1 MAAEIEDNTQRLF
14 ENALDNYEKARRLI
28 LLAGAEIVAQ
38 ELKKNTP
45 VYPDN
50 RVNAKDEVGI
60 SNMRT
65 DKNTRE
71 KYLAVGYSRKVS
83 HRIHVTEFGSMYQR
97 PQAFMT
103 RTNKQSSSRVLNAMQ
118 SKARSYL

>member
-14 ENALDNYEKARRLI
+14 ENALDNYEKARRPI

-71 KYLAVGYSRKVS
+71 KYLSVGYSRKVS
-83 HRIHVTEFGSMYQR
+83 HRIHVTEFGSMYQQ